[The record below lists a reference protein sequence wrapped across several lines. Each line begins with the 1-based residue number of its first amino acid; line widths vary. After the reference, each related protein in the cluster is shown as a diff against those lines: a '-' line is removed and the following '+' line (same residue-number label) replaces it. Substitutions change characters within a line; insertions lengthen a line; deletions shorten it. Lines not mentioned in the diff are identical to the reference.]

1 MDTEYLEV
9 EATERY
15 NIQTKIQTK
24 QSESLIKA
32 TPMVDL
38 TSVFTATL

>member
-15 NIQTKIQTK
+15 NIETK